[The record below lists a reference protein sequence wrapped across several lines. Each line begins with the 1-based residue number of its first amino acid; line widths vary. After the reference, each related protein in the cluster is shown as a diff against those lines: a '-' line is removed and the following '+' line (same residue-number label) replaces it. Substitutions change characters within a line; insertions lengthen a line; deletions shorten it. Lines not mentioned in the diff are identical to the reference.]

1 MTLSAQD
8 LYRRGRAHA
17 NAGRVAAARR
27 NLLHAQARTDDSDLQ
42 ARISGALAALV
53 IRQGDP
59 DLAERLCREALA
71 RPGLSGQTTA
81 ILYGQLGL
89 LALERGDLDEAL
101 ALLTQGIEGVGED
114 RDYRPMMLFNRSVA
128 HMQRGD
134 LAAAGADL
142 ELSASDYAVVGDD
155 VQRAMAENNG
165 GYVALLEGDLISAL
179 AAIGRARAVMEKTS
193 AVNTAICELDRAEVL
208 REAGMSTD
216 AERSLERVARVFA
229 AHRMRQA
236 RGEAEYHRARTLLT
250 LAPHRAVG
258 AASQALRSF
267 ARVGSTWW
275 ALRADAVR
283 LRALL
288 AADLAGSSTKV
299 RPPTAVQVAALVGEL
314 ENRRLRA
321 DAASLRLSWE
331 LWRAVR
337 MPATAPDS
345 PVRTPRDAPI
355 QVRLLAHEVR
365 AARSTARGDDGAARR
380 HAAAGLDALAQWQ
393 SAFGSLDLASS
404 LTLHGAGLMFAG
416 LGAAVRSSRPEVM
429 FDWSERARHLAQQ
442 SVPLRPPPDP
452 EMAAE
457 LAELRM
463 MRAEAGSEDWLA
475 DPRAASLSERVRERQ
490 WTGTEA
496 AGAVRRRSLGDM
508 QDALDDGTALVTY
521 VFDGSVLVALAVTA
535 GSAQVFRLGDWQP
548 IASSLAGLRADLDM
562 SALVRS
568 GPLAGAVAAGL
579 ESRLAGLS
587 RVLVEPLEAF
597 VGGRRLVVTI
607 PGVLGGMPW
616 SMLPAMRGRVFTLA
630 TSASQW
636 ADRAAPRE
644 RRAVG
649 LVAGPRVARAEEEV
663 AGARAAWSAGDA
675 LTGEQ
680 ATVEGVTT
688 LASRVDLLHVA
699 AHGRHSPEHPLFS
712 GLELADGSLF
722 GYDIDLIAEV
732 PDLVVMSACEVGRS
746 ASRGGEEAIGMTR
759 IWLHA
764 GTSCVIAA
772 PVVVADDVA
781 CELLGEMHVD
791 LAAGAAPAE
800 ALAAASSRTGL
811 VAPFMAHGAGF

>member
-1 MTLSAQD
+1 MTLSAAE
-8 LYRRGRAHA
+8 LYRRGRAHL
-17 NAGRVAAARR
+17 NAGRAVAARGS
-27 NLLHAQARTDDSDLQ
+27 LLRAKERTEDPDLL
-42 ARISGALAALV
+42 ARIDGALAALI
-53 IRQGDP
+53 IRQGDSE
-59 DLAERLCREALA
+59 LAERLCREALA
-71 RPGLSGQTTA
+71 RPGVSSHTTA
-81 ILYGQLGL
+81 VLYGQLGL
-89 LALERGDLDEAL
+89 LALERGDLDESI
-101 ALLTQGIEGVGED
+101 ALLTQGIDGVGDD

-142 ELSASDYAVVGDD
+142 EASAADYAIMGDD
-155 VQRAMAENNG
+155 VQRAMAENNS
-165 GYVALLEGDLISAL
+165 GYVALLGGDLISAL
-179 AAIGRARAVMEKTS
+179 ASIGRARAVMEKTS

-250 LAPHRAVG
+250 LAPHRAVAV
-258 AASQALRSF
+258 AAQARRTF
-267 ARVGSTWW
+267 TRAGSAWW

-288 AADLAGSSTKV
+288 AADLHGGPARV
-299 RPPTAVQVAALVGEL
+299 RPPAAAEVAALVREL
-314 ENRRLRA
+314 EDRRLRA

-331 LWRAVR
+331 LWRAAR
-337 MPATAPDS
+337 EPATAVA

-365 AARSTARGDDGAARR
+365 TARSTARGDHRSARR
-380 HAAAGLDALAQWQ
+380 HAAAGLDELADWQ
-393 SAFGSLDLASS
+393 SAFGSLDLATS
-404 LTLHGAGLMFAG
+404 LTLHGSGLIFAG
-416 LGAAVRSSRPEVM
+416 LRAAVRSSKPDVV

-457 LAELRM
+457 LAELRTI
-463 MRAEAGSEDWLA
+463 RAEAGSEDWLA
-475 DPRAASLSERVRERQ
+475 DPRAGDLSERVRERQ
-490 WTGTEA
+490 WAGTA
-496 AGAVRRRSLGDM
+496 AVGAVPRRSLGEM
-508 QDALDDGTALVTY
+508 QDALDGDTAVVTY
-521 VFDGSVLVALAVTA
+521 VFDGTALVALAVTA
-535 GSAQVFRLGDWQP
+535 GSARLFRLGAWQP

-568 GPLAGAVAAGL
+568 GPLAGAVSAGL
-579 ESRLAGLS
+579 AARLEALS

-607 PGVLGGMPW
+607 PGVLGGLPW
-616 SMLPAMRGRVFTLA
+616 SMLPAMRTRVFTLA

-636 ADRAAPRE
+636 ADRPRP
-644 RRAVG
+644 RARSAVG
-649 LVAGPRVARAEEEV
+649 LVAGPRVARAEEET
-663 AGARAAWSAGDA
+663 AGARAAWSVAESLA
-675 LTGEQ
+675 GEQ
-680 ATVEGVTT
+680 ATVDAVTA
-688 LASRVDLLHVA
+688 LAARVDLLHVA

-712 GLELADGSLF
+712 GLELADGALF
-722 GYDIDLIAEV
+722 GYDIDLIADV
-732 PDLVVMSACEVGRS
+732 PDLVVMSSCEVGRS

-764 GTSCVIAA
+764 GTSCVVAA

-781 CELLGEMHVD
+781 CELLGAMHVD
-791 LAAGAAPAE
+791 LAAGATPSD